1 MSMPRP
7 ELRLEAPL
15 AIVEKDRGG
24 ESTDVHVVDRWCYLG
39 SKRGVRVIELT
50 A

>member
-15 AIVEKDRGG
+15 AIVDLETTGGKDRGG
-24 ESTDVHVVDRWCYLG
+24 ESTDV
-39 SKRGVRVIELT
+39 RVIELT